1 MPRIVS
7 ATAEAIKQSAA
18 LIVAGDIVVL
28 PTETV
33 YGLGA
38 NALDADAVAKIFKAK
53 NRPNFNPLI
62 IHVADKTQAQGYAEF
77 DGIAHKI
84 ADLFWPTA
92 LTLILPL
99 KKNSG
104 IAANVTVGLKT
115 IAVRVP
121 NHKIM
126 REVIKQSGVPIA
138 APSANNSG
146 EPSATT
152 PAHAAQS
159 LGDNAPFILADGACD
174 VGLESTILDL
184 SGDVPTIL
192 RAGAVTFEAL
202 QAHLPNLQIDNVSKQ
217 SADEVK
223 SPGQLLKHYAPSLP
237 VRLNA
242 VDVAN
247 GEALLAFGSVKF
259 MSFKSGGHVKD
270 MNKEAYKNLS
280 EDGDLDEAAKNL
292 FMMLRDLD
300 CALHTG
306 IAVMNIPDKGI
317 GVAINERLSRAASQA

>member
-7 ATAEAIKQSAA
+7 ATQQTVTQAA
-18 LIVAGDIVVL
+18 LLIKAGEVVVL

-38 NALDADAVAKIFKAK
+38 NALDEDAVANIFKAK

-62 IHVADKTQAQGYAEF
+62 VHVTNKAQAEEF
-77 DGIAHKI
+77 VVFNEAAHKI
-84 ADLFWPTA
+84 ADLFWPNA
-92 LTLILPL
+92 LTLILPI
-99 KKNSG
+99 KPDCG
-104 IAANVTVGLKT
+104 IADNVTAGLKT
-115 IAVRVP
+115 LAVRVP
-121 NHKIM
+121 AHKIM

-159 LGDNAPFILADGACD
+159 LGDNVSFILADGVCD

-184 SGDVPTIL
+184 SGDVPIIL
-192 RAGAVTFEAL
+192 RAGAVTFDDL
-202 QAHLPNLQIDNVSKQ
+202 KAHLPNLEMDISSKEK
-217 SADEVK
+217 SEGIK
-223 SPGQLLKHYAPSLP
+223 SPGQLLKHYAPSIP

-242 VDVAN
+242 VDLN
-247 GEALLAFGSVKF
+247 QGEALLAFGSTKF
-259 MSFKSGGHVKD
+259 MGFKSGGHVKD
-270 MNKEAYKNLS
+270 MDKDSYKNLS
-280 EDGDLDEAAKNL
+280 EEGDLEEAARNL

-300 CALHTG
+300 TPNHKG
-306 IAVMNIPDKGI
+306 IAVMNIPDTGI
-317 GVAINERLSRAASQA
+317 GVAINERLERASAQ